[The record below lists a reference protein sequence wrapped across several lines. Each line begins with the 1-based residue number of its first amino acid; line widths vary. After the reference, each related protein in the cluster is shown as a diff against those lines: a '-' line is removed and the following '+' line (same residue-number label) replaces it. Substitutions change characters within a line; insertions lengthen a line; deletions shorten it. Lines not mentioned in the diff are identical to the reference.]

1 MGDYLQRAFA
11 AWFCGSTL
19 GPTPAYPSQVRSRDD
34 ITVEGKRYVILA
46 NSDQVLG
53 VYRIKN
59 DGLLR
64 RLKRWPKA
72 VEQAAGYEG

>member
-1 MGDYLQRAFA
+1 MRDYLPRAFA
-11 AWFCGSTL
+11 AWFRGSTT
-19 GPTPAYPSQVRSRDD
+19 GATPAYPSESTSRDD
-34 ITVEGKRYVILA
+34 IIVQGKHYVVLA
-46 NSDQVLG
+46 NSYQVLG

-72 VEQAAGYEG
+72 VEQAAGYES

>member
-1 MGDYLQRAFA
+1 MRDYLQRAFA
-11 AWFCGSTL
+11 AWFRGSTP
-19 GPTPAYPSQVRSRDD
+19 GPTPAYPSQVGSRDD
-34 ITVEGKRYVILA
+34 ITVEGKRYVLLA
-46 NSDQVLG
+46 NSSQVLG